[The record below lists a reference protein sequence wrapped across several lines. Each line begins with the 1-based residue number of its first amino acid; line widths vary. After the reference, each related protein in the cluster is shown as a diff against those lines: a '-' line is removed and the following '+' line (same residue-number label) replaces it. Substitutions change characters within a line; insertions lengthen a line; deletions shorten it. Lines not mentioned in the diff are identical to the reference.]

1 MNMKRH
7 RMRGHGGHGNGNGTG
22 GGNNRYGGGGQRF
35 NQPRNNFG
43 GNNLENDRRIRAN
56 AVKMIEKYQNMA
68 KDAQMNGDIIL
79 AENYFQYADHY
90 QRVSNAHAPR
100 FPEST
105 GIEGG
110 ANNGAQQPSDAGF
123 DAGDD
128 EDTAQPSGD
137 APAADSAPRPQ
148 PQHQQPQQP
157 RRERFEHQRR
167 ERFENQPRP
176 PEQREPRE
184 PREVREP
191 RENREP
197 REYRE
202 PREPRV
208 YQPRPEPRSEP
219 RPAEPR
225 PEEAILDIPFLTSSP
240 LAHVR
245 RDETADN
252 EPPIPAPFIQDDI
265 ILSDDPMGGPI
276 VRRRGRPKKVHTDG
290 LAED

>member
-22 GGNNRYGGGGQRF
+22 GGNNRYGGGQRF

-56 AVKMIEKYQNMA
+56 ALKMIEKYQNMA

-100 FPEST
+100 FPEAT
-105 GIEGG
+105 GIENG
-110 ANNGAQQPSDAGF
+110 ADTGAQQPSDAGF

-128 EDTAQPSGD
+128 DDTTQPSGD
-137 APAADSAPRPQ
+137 APSADSAPRQQ
-148 PQHQQPQQP
+148 PQHQQP
-157 RRERFEHQRR
+157 RRERFDNQRR
-167 ERFENQPRP
+167 ERFDNQPRP
-176 PEQREPRE
+176 TEQRE

-191 RENREP
+191 REHREP

-208 YQPRPEPRSEP
+208 YQPRPETRSETRTES
-219 RPAEPR
+219 RPVEPR

-252 EPPIPAPFIQDDI
+252 EPPAPAPFIQDA
-265 ILSDDPMGGPI
+265 ILSDDPMGAPI

-290 LAED
+290 LAEE